1 MTKSLLT
8 LSLILSTVAVS
19 TSATAAEHIAVS
31 GSTSVTDV
39 MEVLGETYHKSHPD
53 VFIDINGTG
62 SSAGIKSSIEGVNDL
77 GMASRNLSAEEKKA
91 GLIETEIARDG
102 IAVVVNPK
110 NPVNNLSKAQIEKLF
125 KGEITQWSA
134 VGGNSDP
141 VVVTTR
147 ENGSGTRGAFEELM
161 ELTTKINGVKVST
174 ISQKV
179 QVASGNGIEKTVV
192 ANNKDAIGFVS
203 LGSID
208 DTLKAVNVDGH
219 KASVEDVVNKTYPLS
234 RPFLVL
240 NQPGKLKPAAKEFLA
255 WIMSPEGQK
264 IIKDKG
270 YISMS

>member
-19 TSATAAEHIAVS
+19 TSAMAAEHIAVS

-102 IAVVVNPK
+102 IAVVVNPI
-110 NPVNNLSKAQIEKLF
+110 NNLTKAQIEKLF

-174 ISQKV
+174 ISQKA

-240 NQPGKLKPAAKEFLA
+240 NQPGKLKPAAKEILA
-255 WIMSPEGQK
+255 WIMSPEVQK
-264 IIKDKG
+264 IIKDKV